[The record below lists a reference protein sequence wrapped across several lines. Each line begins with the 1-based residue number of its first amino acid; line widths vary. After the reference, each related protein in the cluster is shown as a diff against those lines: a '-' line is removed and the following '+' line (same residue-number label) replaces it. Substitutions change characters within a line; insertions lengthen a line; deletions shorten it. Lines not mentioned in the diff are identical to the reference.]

1 MPTEAELREQF
12 HDDDQPEGRIDL
24 DAVLRRSRARRRPR
38 MIAVAAVSSLAA
50 LAIVVP
56 VSVSGALGQTG
67 FFSAASG
74 SPASS
79 RQDAAGQ
86 KAPEVAGPAG
96 PGGTGGAVRSGE
108 AVDGVALAQ
117 KVNLCTGTL
126 ADIAPASNGLVL
138 TVAPVT
144 AAAVARNIPA
154 TVTLTNTASTAFRGS
169 GSPFPS
175 VTLSRAGIVL
185 WHSNGAI
192 PSLAQL
198 IELAPGASVSFATTF
213 EPLVCGVQDD
223 AHGRF
228 RADLPPAGPGS
239 YELSAVMAVSAPDG
253 SSVLVSGPGT
263 AVTLR

>member
-12 HDDDQPEGRIDL
+12 HDDDQPGGRIDL

-38 MIAVAAVSSLAA
+38 LIAVAAVSSLAA

-74 SPASS
+74 SSAST

-96 PGGTGGAVRSGE
+96 AGTGGAAGSGG
-108 AVDGVALAQ
+108 AVDGVAPAQ

-138 TVAPVT
+138 TVGPVT
-144 AAAVARNIPA
+144 AAAADRSIPA
-154 TVTLTNTASTAFRGS
+154 TVTLTNTGSTAFSGS
-169 GSPFPS
+169 ASPFPS

-185 WHSNGAI
+185 WHSNGAV
-192 PSLAQL
+192 PSLAQQV
-198 IELAPGASVSFATTF
+198 ELAPGASMTFSTTF

-223 AHGRF
+223 ERSSF
-228 RADLPPAGPGS
+228 RAGLPPTGPGS
-239 YELSAVMAVSAPDG
+239 YQLSAVMAVSGADG
-253 SSVLVSGPGT
+253 SSALVTGPAAG
-263 AVTLR
+263 VTLR